1 MNRSRKALF
10 SLALALGATLV
21 GCGAARMSMDVPLTL
36 GERMDPETTL
46 APRDGVAT
54 LVLLYPAPTDGTSQ
68 AITFVSQTG
77 AFLGQAEPRSY
88 LVTTVP
94 AGELGVYA
102 GRPEMSYH
110 EWCHG
115 MRGSVEA
122 GKMYVLVASSA
133 FGISAVGAANPERL
147 PGEQLSRELS
157 GLTRV
162 RVNQA
167 KGDAATQAALED
179 YWRPCINRGGAAAE
193 AAASTGFAK
202 LASAKTSTR
211 IHPEWGYAPL
221 TISPAR

>member
-1 MNRSRKALF
+1 MIRTQRALF
-10 SLALALGATLV
+10 TLALALGATAA
-21 GCGAARMSMDVPLTL
+21 GCGAARLSMDVPLTL

-54 LVLLYPAPTDGTSQ
+54 LVMVYPASTDGSSQ

-77 AFLGQAEPRSY
+77 AFLGQVEPRSY

-94 AGELGVYA
+94 AGELGVFA
-102 GRPEMSYH
+102 GRPEMTYS

-147 PGEQLSRELS
+147 PGEQLGRELS
-157 GLTRV
+157 ALTRL

-167 KGDAATQAALED
+167 KGDTVTRAALDD
-179 YWRPCINRGGAAAE
+179 YWKACIDRGGAEAE
-193 AAASTGFAK
+193 AAANTGFGK
-202 LASAKTSTR
+202 LASARTSTR

-221 TISPAR
+221 TIAPTR